1 MKGSAGKKKLLYS
14 CASCGYRSPKWMGFC
29 PQCRVQ
35 EALSQEVA
43 PPGNR
48 GNRVVEV
55 VSAAGERIHAADR
68 SAVGLGELDRV
79 LGGGIVPGAAILVGG
94 EPGVGKSTLLLQAA
108 DRLAGRSGT
117 VLMATAEESI
127 HQVQMRARRVGVRSK
142 GVSIAPVSDVDDII
156 DCARRLDP
164 AAVVVDSIQTISATD
179 VSGTA
184 GGTTQVRESA
194 ARLIEFAKRT
204 GTPVFLV
211 GHVTKDGSIAGPRT
225 LEHMVD
231 VVLYLEGE
239 VDRDLR
245 FLRGI
250 KNRFGSVNE
259 VGVFEM
265 THAGLVEISDPS
277 GLLVA
282 DRDETASG
290 TVLFPTLEGKRPV
303 VVEIQALVVR
313 SEAPQPRRAVTGLI
327 PARVHQILGVL
338 ERHLSLPL
346 RKYDVYVSVMGGIR
360 ITEPAADL
368 PLALAIASAFM
379 DVPLGRTAAWG
390 EVGLTG
396 DVRPVTRPALRRSEV
411 ERIAAGPIVDRDSG
425 VERIVDAMLA
435 SGLGDKRY
443 GASDIAAQSA

>member
-1 MKGSAGKKKLLYS
+1 
-14 CASCGYRSPKWMGFC
+14 MGFC
-29 PQCRVQ
+29 PQCREQ
-35 EALSQEVA
+35 EALSENVVSNA
-43 PPGNR
+43 ARR
-48 GNRVVEV
+48 GTPVSV
-55 VSAAGERIHAADR
+55 VSATGDRIHAKDR

-79 LGGGIVPGAAILVGG
+79 LGGGIVPGATVLVGG

-108 DRLAGRSGT
+108 DHLAGRSGK
-117 VLMATAEESI
+117 VLVATAEESI
-127 HQVQMRARRVGVRSK
+127 HQVQMRSRRVGVRSE
-142 GVSIAPVSDVDDII
+142 GVSIAAVNDVDDII
-156 DCARRLDP
+156 ECARDLDP
-164 AAVVVDSIQTISATD
+164 AAVIVDSIQTISAID

-239 VDRDLR
+239 IDRDLR

-265 THAGLVEISDPS
+265 TQAGLVEISDPS
-277 GLLVA
+277 GLFVA
-282 DRDETASG
+282 DRDESSSG
-290 TVLFPTLEGKRPV
+290 SILFPTLEGRRPL
-303 VVEIQALVVR
+303 VVEVQALVVK
-313 SEAPQPRRAVTGLI
+313 SEVLQPRRAITGLA

-338 ERHLSLPL
+338 ERHLGLPL
-346 RKYDVYVSVMGGIR
+346 RRHDVYVSVMGGVR

-368 PLALAIASAFM
+368 PVALAIASAYH
-379 DVPLGRTAAWG
+379 DLPLGRTAAWG
-390 EVGLTG
+390 ELGLTG
-396 DVRPVTRPALRRSEV
+396 DIRPVPRPLVRRSEA
-411 ERIAAGPIVDRDSG
+411 ERISAGPIVHRANG
-425 VERIVDAMLA
+425 VDAILDAMVA
-435 SGLGDKRY
+435 SGLGDRE
-443 GASDIAAQSA
+443 GEAFETAELPA

>member
-1 MKGSAGKKKLLYS
+1 
-14 CASCGYRSPKWMGFC
+14 MGFC
-29 PQCRVQ
+29 PQCREQ
-35 EALSQEVA
+35 EALSENVVSNA
-43 PPGNR
+43 ARR
-48 GNRVVEV
+48 GTPVSV
-55 VSAAGERIHAADR
+55 VSATGDRIHAKDR

-79 LGGGIVPGAAILVGG
+79 LGGGIVPGATVLVGG

-108 DRLAGRSGT
+108 DHLAGRSGK
-117 VLMATAEESI
+117 VLVATAEESI
-127 HQVQMRARRVGVRSK
+127 HQVQMRSRRVGVRSE
-142 GVSIAPVSDVDDII
+142 GVSIAAVNDVDDII
-156 DCARRLDP
+156 ECARDLDP
-164 AAVVVDSIQTISATD
+164 AAVIVDSIQTISAID

-239 VDRDLR
+239 IDRDLR

-265 THAGLVEISDPS
+265 TQAGFVEISDPS
-277 GLLVA
+277 GLFVA
-282 DRDETASG
+282 DRDESSSG
-290 TVLFPTLEGKRPV
+290 SILFPTLEGRRPL
-303 VVEIQALVVR
+303 VVEVQALVVK
-313 SEAPQPRRAVTGLI
+313 SEVLQPRRAITGLV

-338 ERHLSLPL
+338 ERHLGLPL
-346 RKYDVYVSVMGGIR
+346 RRHDVYVSVMGGVR

-368 PLALAIASAFM
+368 PVALAIASAYH
-379 DVPLGRTAAWG
+379 DLPLGRTAAWG
-390 EVGLTG
+390 ELGLTG
-396 DVRPVTRPALRRSEV
+396 DIRPVPRPLVRRSEA
-411 ERIAAGPIVDRDSG
+411 ERISAGPIVHRANG
-425 VERIVDAMLA
+425 VDAILDAMVA
-435 SGLGDKRY
+435 SGLGDRE
-443 GASDIAAQSA
+443 GEAFETAELPA